1 MIKLLRNIYFFF
13 PVQLFILH
21 LKKYQVLLIPW
32 VILYSSVSGNFLKSF
47 GAQGLV
53 LSPEYWGKV
62 DFVSFLITGLAMGV
76 FIMAWHIT
84 TFILHSRRFKF
95 LATTSNPFLKYS
107 INNNLFPVIFL
118 VYYLF
123 NMYHYNRDVELKST
137 GEIFMLITGLI
148 LGIIIS
154 WAVSFVYF
162 FGAEKT
168 IVRRMTP
175 LIANP
180 ELLRRRSPERNY
192 WKEDLGSNVN
202 YYMSSALRLR
212 KPRKVHHYREDFL
225 EKIFKQHH
233 IAAIVSILLAFVF
246 LIMIGIFLE
255 NPFFEIPAFSS
266 VLVFLGISI
275 AAIGALT
282 YFLQNWSL
290 PVAILLIVFVNF
302 LYKHEFIDARNKAY
316 GLNYSKKLP
325 RVPYDK
331 AFLYSLSSTENIEA
345 DKANMIKILNRWKA
359 RQKKP
364 KPKMVFINVSGGGL
378 RSATLVMN
386 NLQKIDE
393 KINGDLLNSTFMI
406 SGASGG
412 MLAATYYRELYR
424 KKLHGDQINL
434 YDTTYVDNIS
444 RDLLNA
450 IFSSMITRD
459 IFAPALKFKV
469 GERYYVK
476 DRGYA
481 FERKLAL
488 NTFNV
493 LNLQLRDFE
502 ADEGAGN
509 IPLIMFNAVIK
520 RDGRRM
526 IISSQPVSF
535 LMKPAAAGTE
545 PDGIDFK
552 RMFHDRDPGSL
563 RVLTAL
569 RMNATFPYVLPNV
582 WLPSDP
588 VIDVMDAGLRDNYG
602 LETTLRFAEHFKDWI
617 AENTSG
623 IVVLQ
628 IRDKLPDNWQQQ
640 FETNSLTDMIINPAT
655 VLQHN
660 WFRMQD
666 YSQADQF
673 NYFKSGSSFP
683 INKVTM
689 VYFPKKEDKMAPLNF
704 HLSARERLDI
714 QQSFSHPYNQ
724 AQLKQFISLL
734 NR

>member
-1 MIKLLRNIYFFF
+1 MKKLLRNIYYFL
-13 PVQLFILH
+13 PVQLFVLH
-21 LKKYQVLLIPW
+21 FKKYQVLLLPW
-32 VILYSSVSGNFLKSF
+32 FILYSTVGGSFLKSF
-47 GAQGLV
+47 GAQGLI

-62 DFVSFLITGLAMGV
+62 DFVSFLITGVAMGV
-76 FIMAWHIT
+76 FIMAWQIT

-107 INNNLFPVIFL
+107 INNNLLPIIFL

-123 NMYHYNRDVELKST
+123 SVYHYNRDIELKST
-137 GEIFMLITGLI
+137 LDILMLIAGL
-148 LGIIIS
+148 LFGITIS

-175 LIANP
+175 LVANP
-180 ELLRRRSPERNY
+180 ELLRKRGPEKIF
-192 WKEDLGSNVN
+192 WKEDLGQHVN
-202 YYMSSALRLR
+202 YYLSSFFRIR

-233 IAAIVSILLAFVF
+233 IAAIVSILLAFIF
-246 LIMIGIFLE
+246 LIIIGVFLE

-266 VLVFLGISI
+266 VLVFLGIAV

-290 PVAILLIVFVNF
+290 PMAILLIIFANF
-302 LYKHEFIDARNKAY
+302 LYKYEYIDARNKAY

-325 RVPYDK
+325 RTSYNKFQLNALCSPEHIK
-331 AFLYSLSSTENIEA
+331 A
-345 DKANMIKILNRWKA
+345 DKANMIRILNRWKA
-359 RQKKP
+359 HQKEE

-378 RSATLVMN
+378 RSAAFVMN
-386 NLQKIDE
+386 NLQKIDSLY
-393 KINGDLLNSTFMI
+393 NGQLFKKTFMI

-424 KKLHGDQINL
+424 EKFHGKDINL

-459 IFAPALKFKV
+459 IFAPALKFSV
-469 GERYYVK
+469 GKMHYVK

-493 LNLQLRDFE
+493 LNVQLKDVE
-502 ADEGAGN
+502 ADEGQGN
-509 IPLIMFNAVIK
+509 VPLMIFNSVIK

-535 LMKPAAAGTE
+535 MMKAVDPNAE
-545 PDGIDFK
+545 PDGVDFK
-552 RMFHDRDPGSL
+552 SLFHDRNPQNL
-563 RVLTAL
+563 RILSAL

-582 WLPSDP
+582 WLPTEP

-617 AENTSG
+617 ATNTSG
-623 IVVLQ
+623 IVILQ
-628 IRDKLPDNWQQQ
+628 IKDKLPDNWQQQ

-660 WFRMQD
+660 WFKMQG
-666 YSQADQF
+666 YSQLDQIS
-673 NYFKSGSSFP
+673 YFQAGSLFP
-683 INKVTM
+683 VDRFTM
-689 VYFPKKEDKMAPLNF
+689 VYFPKKESKMASLNF

-714 QQSFSHPYNQ
+714 QQSFHHPYNQ
-724 AQLKQFISLL
+724 YQLQRFLGTLK
-734 NR
+734 